1 MRQHELRQQIID
13 EMHLRRWPGLHVP
26 LTVWQVVRTVA
37 DNERLAE
44 RKVLDAGIDA
54 EAASSPAG
62 ARHIGGHLHSGV
74 RFTWER
80 HTEGSSLAVFVPLDT
95 TGEAQ
100 ASARAWIESFPGSVI
115 RATQITVVATGK
127 DADEVTREFGLR
139 PADTVSG
146 SIGNGIR
153 FWSDFRLH
161 ESGYGRLVV
170 AAEGAD
176 PVTLSR
182 RVQQLQ
188 ELGNY
193 RNMALLG
200 LPAVREQW
208 PELDVIERKLR
219 AFALSVSDPQSRD
232 DMLLGDVSALSLDLA
247 TLNNAIGYRLDATK
261 AYATLV
267 AERLEDLKAEPV
279 ANFLSLNDFI
289 RRRFLPAERTCR
301 AHKERLDKLTGRAA
315 DLTALLRARIE
326 TRIENQNAQLLESM
340 ERRAEAQLRL
350 QQLVEG
356 LSIVA
361 ITYYGVGLFGYVVD
375 ALSEVM
381 DLGHHDLIIGISV
394 PVIMLLI
401 WLFMRFAKRRV
412 LGNLAR

>member
-1 MRQHELRQQIID
+1 MREHELRQQIID
-13 EMHLRRWPGLHVP
+13 EMHLRRWPGLQVP
-26 LTVWQVVRTVA
+26 LTILQVVRTVA
-37 DNERLAE
+37 DNERGAE
-44 RKVLDAGIDA
+44 RKVLDAAID
-54 EAASSPAG
+54 EVAAQSPARV
-62 ARHIGGHLHSGV
+62 RHIGGYLHSGF

-80 HTEGSSLAVFVPLDT
+80 HTEGSSLAVFVPVDAS
-95 TGEAQ
+95 EEIRS
-100 ASARAWIESFPGSVI
+100 SAREWIEAFPGSVI
-115 RATQITVVATGK
+115 RATQITVVGSGK
-127 DADEVTREFGLR
+127 DADKIIDEFGLR
-139 PADTVSG
+139 PAETVSG
-146 SIGNGIR
+146 RIGDGIR

-161 ESGYGRLVV
+161 ESGYGRLIVS
-170 AAEGAD
+170 AEGAD
-176 PVTLSR
+176 PITLSR

-200 LPAVREQW
+200 LPAVRAQW

-219 AFALSVSDPQSRD
+219 AFALSVSDPASRD
-232 DMLLGDVSALSLDLA
+232 DMLLEDVSILSLDLA
-247 TLNNAIGYRLDATK
+247 TLNNDIGYRLDATK

-267 AERLEDLKAEPV
+267 AERLEDLKAQPV

-361 ITYYGVGLFGYVVD
+361 ITYYGVGLFGYMVD
-375 ALSEVM
+375 GLSQVM
-381 DLGHHDLIIGISV
+381 HLGNHDLIIGVSV

-401 WLFMRFAKRRV
+401 WFFMRLAKRRV

>member
-1 MRQHELRQQIID
+1 MREHELRQQIID
-13 EMHLRRWPGLHVP
+13 EMHLRRWPGLQVP
-26 LTVWQVVRTVA
+26 LTIWQVVRTVA
-37 DNERLAE
+37 DNERGAE
-44 RKVLDAGIDA
+44 RKVLVAAIDDQ
-54 EAASSPAG
+54 AAQSPAG
-62 ARHIGGHLHSGV
+62 ARHIGGDLHSGI

-80 HTEGSSLAVFVPLDT
+80 HTEGSSLAVFVPFDASDAAR
-95 TGEAQ
+95 TG
-100 ASARAWIESFPGSVI
+100 AREWIEAFPGSVI
-115 RATQITVVATGK
+115 RATQITVVGTSDDAAT
-127 DADEVTREFGLR
+127 VTDDFGLR
-139 PADTVSG
+139 PAETVSG
-146 SIGNGIR
+146 TLADGIR

-170 AAEGAD
+170 ASEGAD
-176 PVTLSR
+176 PITLSR

-200 LPAVREQW
+200 LPAVRAQW
-208 PELDVIERKLR
+208 PELDIIERKLR

-232 DMLLGDVSALSLDLA
+232 DMLLEDVAALSLDLA
-247 TLNNAIGYRLDATK
+247 TLNNDIGYRLDATK

-267 AERLEDLKAEPV
+267 AERLEDLDPEPV

-326 TRIENQNAQLLESM
+326 TRIESQNAQLLESM

-361 ITYYGVGLFGYVVD
+361 ITYYGVGLFGYLID

-381 DLGHHDLIIGISV
+381 HLGSHDLIIGLSV
-394 PVIMLLI
+394 PVIMALI
-401 WLFMRFAKRRV
+401 WLFMRYAKRRV
-412 LGNLAR
+412 LGNLAP